1 MLGWISIEVG
11 FYCPLFEYMLE
22 GPTLIK
28 QHLGSKKKTARFF
41 ICCNLEKINTEEPF
55 YLP

>member
-28 QHLGSKKKTARFF
+28 QHLGSKKKQPGFLSAV
-41 ICCNLEKINTEEPF
+41 I
-55 YLP
+55 